1 MSKLSE
7 YFKKPSGAFM
17 CGCLVAV
24 LGTGAIDRVKTELAD
39 AFGLSME
46 QAIRD
51 NELAS
56 REVVLPRDNSAEI
69 KEYQLVKKEF
79 DRVKN
84 ASDAL
89 VYENDL
95 LLKSIDSLVELY
107 GELEAVHV
115 ALNDR
120 VTPQEEVKL
129 LAGVAM
135 DWLAHQKET
144 IGEVVQDKADQKV
157 VPSIPASAMLGS
169 TRLQR
174 QGVPLEDRYDWM
186 RSAPVYKFLDNKIDY
201 NVATSEMRE
210 ELGNL
215 KDTVAVFSNDN
226 QELRET
232 LLTILKQ
239 LDVIYTSSMATN
251 FDFETV
257 SVAVDKYAE
266 VVNRYVEDNRPAEKK
281 EVAKVDDIGNLIR
294 EMDEAM
300 PSNSAKP

>member
-39 AFGLSME
+39 AFGPSME

-51 NELAS
+51 NEVAA
-56 REVVLPRDNSAEI
+56 REVVLPRDNSSEI
-69 KEYQLVKKEF
+69 QEYKLAKKEF
-79 DRVKN
+79 DKLKN

-89 VYENDL
+89 VYENDM
-95 LLKSIDSLVELY
+95 LLKSIDSLVGLY
-107 GELEAVHV
+107 DELEAVHY

-120 VTPQEEVKL
+120 ATPQVEVKL

-135 DWLAHQKET
+135 DWLAHHKET
-144 IGEVVQDKADQKV
+144 MGEMIPDEVNQQV

-169 TRLQR
+169 MHLRK
-174 QGVPLEDRYDWM
+174 QGVSSDDRYGWM

-201 NVATSEMRE
+201 KVEASRMRE

-215 KDTVAVFSNDN
+215 KETVAVFSKDN
-226 QELRET
+226 GELRET
-232 LLTILKQ
+232 LFTMLNQ
-239 LDVIYTSSMATN
+239 LDVIYSSSVATN
-251 FDFETV
+251 MDLDA
-257 SVAVDKYAE
+257 VATAIDKYAD
-266 VVNRYVEDNRPAEKK
+266 VVNKYVEDNRPAEKV

-294 EMDEAM
+294 EMDEVT
-300 PSNSAKP
+300 PSNSVKP

>member
-24 LGTGAIDRVKTELAD
+24 LGTGAIDRVKAELAD
-39 AFGLSME
+39 VFGPSMD
-46 QAIRD
+46 QAIQDSER
-51 NELAS
+51 AS

-69 KEYQLVKKEF
+69 KEYQLAKKEF
-79 DRVKN
+79 DKVKN

-89 VYENDL
+89 VYENDM
-95 LLKSIDSLVELY
+95 LLKSIDSLVGLY
-107 GELEAVHV
+107 DELEAVHY

-120 VTPQEEVKL
+120 ATPQVEVKL

-135 DWLAHQKET
+135 DWLAHHKGT
-144 IGEVVQDKADQKV
+144 MGEMIPDEAKQQV
-157 VPSIPASAMLGS
+157 VPSIPASATLGS
-169 TRLQR
+169 MSLQR
-174 QGVPLEDRYDWM
+174 QITPSEDRYGWM

-201 NVATSEMRE
+201 KVEASRIRE

-215 KDTVAVFSNDN
+215 KETVAVFSKDN
-226 QELRET
+226 SELRET
-232 LLTILKQ
+232 LFTMLKQ
-239 LDVIYTSSMATN
+239 LDVIYSSSVATN
-251 FDFETV
+251 MDLDA
-257 SVAVDKYAE
+257 VATAIDKYADT
-266 VVNRYVEDNRPAEKK
+266 VNKYVEDNRPAEKQ